1 MGNSIRVMMGTTTV
15 IIIIIIKTTTTCA
28 PPSLSRGLRRWH
40 VGIKRHTPVTPH
52 PGAHATLAACV
63 HREAHAAVA
72 LRVLGLQCGWEK
84 RRAAESGDVIRG
96 VIMRI
101 KRRHGQRN
109 LTCCCP
115 ESMSRAGLSPKRSL
129 PVVINEYMAL
139 DGVELK
145 SPAKMTAGDCCRLL
159 DSQML

>member
-1 MGNSIRVMMGTTTV
+1 MGVG
-15 IIIIIIKTTTTCA
+15 KEKG
-28 PPSLSRGLRRWH
+28 SR
-40 VGIKRHTPVTPH
+40 IY
-52 PGAHATLAACV
+52 
-63 HREAHAAVA
+63 
-72 LRVLGLQCGWEK
+72 
-84 RRAAESGDVIRG
+84 GDDANAGGDIRG
-96 VIMRI
+96 IIARI
-101 KRRHGQRN
+101 KGRLGQRD